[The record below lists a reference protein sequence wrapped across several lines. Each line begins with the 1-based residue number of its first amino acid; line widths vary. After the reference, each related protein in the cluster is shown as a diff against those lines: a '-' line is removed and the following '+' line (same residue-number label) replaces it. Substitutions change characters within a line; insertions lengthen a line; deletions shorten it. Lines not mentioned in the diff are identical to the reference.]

1 MPCQTMSISSSSSSA
16 PQNRASAMLINN
28 ALGRA
33 GSSLR
38 NVKWFEVIEI
48 RGGVTDGKASHYQV
62 TLKVGF
68 TLEAD

>member
-1 MPCQTMSISSSSSSA
+1 MSDHVYKLVELVGSSKQSVSDA
-16 PQNRASAMLINN
+16 INN

-48 RGGVTDGKASHYQV
+48 RGGVADGKASHYQV
-62 TLKVGF
+62 RLKVGF
-68 TLEAD
+68 ILEGD

>member
-1 MPCQTMSISSSSSSA
+1 MPCPIMSISSSNSSA
-16 PQNRASAMLINN
+16 PQNRASAMRSTTL
-28 ALGRA
+28 LVERVR
-33 GSSLR
+33 SLR